1 MGLEAMYKQI
11 DSNRFKSRLLI
22 AVFIGVL
29 ACTGYAYGLVTDSG
43 YSGLVLAL
51 VISLSMSLVSWFWGD
66 SIALATAHA
75 KQLTSRDQNPTVWNL
90 VENLCITAGQPMPR
104 IFLIDDTAPN
114 AFATGRSPDKS
125 SIAITTGLL
134 DILERPELEGVIS
147 HELSH
152 IKNEDTKIMVL
163 AAILVGSITLLG
175 DWFIRGSLFGRRS
188 RNNKDFGGIF
198 MIIGFVFLLLSPVI
212 AQLIQ
217 LAISRKREYLADAS
231 GALLTRYPE
240 GLARAL
246 EKIRDR
252 HEPVE
257 HAPTATA
264 HLWIANPLSGTRLS
278 SLFATHPPID
288 DRIQELR
295 RMSDAR

>member
-1 MGLEAMYKQI
+1 MGVEAMYKQI
-11 DSNRFKSRLLI
+11 DANRFKSRLLI
-22 AVFIGVL
+22 GVFIGVL
-29 ACTGYAYGLVTDSG
+29 ACVGYVYGFVTDTG

-51 VISLSMSLVSWFWGD
+51 GVSVVMTLVSWFWGD
-66 SIALATAHA
+66 SIALASAHA
-75 KQLTSRDQNPTVWNL
+75 RQVESKAQHPMIWNL
-90 VENLCITAGQPMPR
+90 VENLCITSGQPMPR
-104 IFLIDDTAPN
+104 IFIIEDNALN

-125 SIAITTGLL
+125 SIALTTGLL
-134 DILERPELEGVIS
+134 EGLDKTELEGVIA

-175 DWFIRGSLFGRRS
+175 DWFIHGSLFGRRG
-188 RNNKDFGGIF
+188 RNKETSGVL
-198 MIIGFVFLLLSPVI
+198 MIVGLIFLLLSPVI

-240 GLARAL
+240 GLASAL
-246 EKIRDR
+246 EKIRDH

-264 HLWIANPLSGTRLS
+264 HLWIANPLSSSRLS

-288 DRIQELR
+288 ERIQELR
-295 RMSDAR
+295 RMSEAR